1 MGKSVSAV
9 ESILF
14 RARERIA
21 EELGV
26 AEQNDDDA

>member
-9 ESILF
+9 ESILV

-21 EELGV
+21 GEL
-26 AEQNDDDA
+26 DDR